1 MMKRFWRLI
10 RPLDLNAQRP
20 LQRDVQTVELT
31 VSATEVPHWMALSL
45 GQDIGTRNEQQDY
58 CACCS
63 VEQGFS
69 AVVCDGMGGLADSRI
84 AAQTA
89 AQVWLSLV
97 KTFSGNF
104 AAFAENAAK
113 QMDAAI
119 RQRSEQGGTTIAA
132 VLLEGNALHW
142 ISVGDSKIYI
152 FRENTMVSATREHN
166 YQMVLDQRLHRGE
179 ISLPTY
185 KRESAKGAHLVSYLG
200 KGQLPYLDIS
210 TTPFLLHRGDI
221 VLLCSD
227 GLYKSLHE
235 STLQNILCQY
245 QGDFE
250 TLGSY
255 LMYLTQ
261 LHREVR
267 DNTTVIAIR
276 YLGENVIIGT

>member
-1 MMKRFWRLI
+1 MKHIWRRI
-10 RPLDLNAQRP
+10 RPLAPEMRRP
-20 LQRDVQTVELT
+20 LQRDVQTVELMA
-31 VSATEVPHWMALSL
+31 SGPEVPPWMALSL
-45 GQDIGTRNEQQDY
+45 GQDLGTRREQQDY
-58 CACCS
+58 YACCM

-69 AVVCDGMGGLADSRI
+69 AVVCDGMGGLTDSKQ

-89 AQVWLSLV
+89 AQTWLSLV
-97 KTFSGNF
+97 KTCGENF
-104 AAFAENAAK
+104 AVFAEEAAK

-119 RQRSEQGGTTIAA
+119 QQHTSNGGTTAAA
-132 VLLEGNALHW
+132 VLLKGNALHW
-142 ISVGDSKIYI
+142 LSVGDSKIFI

-166 YQMVLDQRLHRGE
+166 YQMVLDQRFHRGE

-185 KRESAKGAHLVSYLG
+185 RKESARGAHLVSYLG

-210 TTPFLLHRGDI
+210 TTPFLLHPGDI

-227 GLYKSLHE
+227 GLYKALHE
-235 STLQNILCQY
+235 STLQNVLCQY

-250 TLGSY
+250 TLGPY

-267 DNTTVIAIR
+267 DNATVIAIR
-276 YLGENVIIGT
+276 YLGDGMSKLA

>member
-1 MMKRFWRLI
+1 MKRFWRLI

-45 GQDIGTRNEQQDY
+45 GQDIGTRKEQQDY

>member
-1 MMKRFWRLI
+1 M
-10 RPLDLNAQRP
+10 
-20 LQRDVQTVELT
+20 
-31 VSATEVPHWMALSL
+31 
-45 GQDIGTRNEQQDY
+45 
-58 CACCS
+58 
-63 VEQGFS
+63 
-69 AVVCDGMGGLADSRI
+69 
-84 AAQTA
+84 
-89 AQVWLSLV
+89 WLSLV

>member
-1 MMKRFWRLI
+1 MKRFWRLI

-45 GQDIGTRNEQQDY
+45 GQDIGTREEQQDY
-58 CACCS
+58 CAYCS

-69 AVVCDGMGGLADSRI
+69 AVVCDGMGGLADSQL

-89 AQVWLSLV
+89 AQMWISLV
-97 KTFSGNF
+97 KTFRGNF
-104 AAFAENAAK
+104 AAFAEEAAK
-113 QMDAAI
+113 EMDAAI
-119 RQRSEQGGTTIAA
+119 RQRAEQGGTTVAA
-132 VLLEGNALHW
+132 VLLKGNALHW
-142 ISVGDSKIYI
+142 LSVGDSKIYI

-166 YQMVLDQRLHRGE
+166 YQMVLDQRFHRGE

-185 KRESAKGAHLVSYLG
+185 RRESAKGAHLVSYLG

-210 TTPFLLHRGDI
+210 TTPFLLHPGDI

-235 STLQNILCQY
+235 SALQNVLCQY
-245 QGDFE
+245 RGDFE

-276 YLGENVIIGT
+276 YLGKKMP